1 MRNTA
6 KIFLLLRNFLD
17 LFIPADWPENEQ
29 RNQARNVVAALVAYI
44 LVAPLFILEYY
55 LQNNLFLAQIVCG
68 NVAVA
73 LVASTLIRFFGA
85 LKLAR
90 WAAAGNVYVCFTLT
104 IWTFGGRVDHAN
116 AVWMAIFPLV
126 SIFVF
131 GVNGGVIS
139 IALAL
144 GTTFLFYLAD
154 TYHWVVFPPFA
165 PRDSYWLALAANLGI
180 TLVCGILAILFQ
192 FAKSISDLALEESR
206 AEALKLSE
214 IKSQF
219 LANMSHEI
227 RTPMNAIIG
236 LSGLALKNELDLR
249 TRDYLTKINKSGE
262 HLLGIINDILDF
274 SKIESGKLEIE
285 ALPFSLE
292 SVVEN
297 VVNLLSQRVEEKE
310 LELLCDFDSNLPKML
325 VGDPLRIGQILINYA
340 NNALKFTLKGEI
352 KLSIGLQECTATE
365 ALVVFSVS
373 DTGIGLTQEQ
383 IGRLFKSF
391 EQADS
396 SITRQYGGTGL
407 GLAISK
413 SLAQAMGG
421 DVGVSSVYGQGSTF
435 WFSARLGIADAE
447 KVVTQP
453 PTELYGRKVLV
464 VDDNVSAAM
473 VLAEMMQAIGFS
485 VHCVH
490 SGEAAIQ
497 ALRNATAEPFDFVLM
512 DWLMPIM
519 DGLEAVSAI
528 RALALP
534 RPPHLIMVTAHR
546 RQELVQRAQSLGVD
560 HVLSKPISSSLLV
573 NTMMQVMGY
582 AAQPLDQNPQRRDTD
597 ALVLDLDRIQ
607 GARIL
612 LVEDN
617 EINQQVACEIL
628 QGAGFEVQVAENGQ
642 VAVSRVHS
650 RAAEGLPYDIVL
662 MDMQMPVMDGP
673 SATRAIRQSYSAATL
688 PIVAMTANAMKADR
702 DLCMAAGM
710 NDVVTKPI
718 HQSELWRAL
727 LAWVQARPGLGLVTQ
742 PVPTTKPPGS
752 VPADAAHPDATSDA
766 LVHALRSVDGLDV
779 DVGLRRTSGKPTFYA
794 TMLRKFAT
802 SQADAMQ
809 RVQTALDADDP
820 GTAERI
826 AHTLRSVAANVGAL
840 PLGALAEKVERLVR
854 LPRAAQGRDLTSA
867 LAQADASLASLIQA
881 LQASPGFAQSSD
893 AQPSM
898 PVGNGIDAE
907 RMVEVVAQLK
917 SLLEQD
923 DSAAIDLWNAHRS
936 QLWQQ
941 YPAAQHIEQ
950 ALNDFDFNVA
960 LQHLS

>member
-1 MRNTA
+1 M
-6 KIFLLLRNFLD
+6 
-17 LFIPADWPENEQ
+17 
-29 RNQARNVVAALVAYI
+29 
-44 LVAPLFILEYY
+44 
-55 LQNNLFLAQIVCG
+55 AQIVCG

-73 LVASTLIRFFGA
+73 LVASTLIRRFGA

-90 WAAAGNVYVCFTLT
+90 WAAAGNVYFCFTLT

-144 GTTFLFYLAD
+144 GTTVLFYLAG
-154 TYHWVVFPPFA
+154 TYHWVAFPPFA

-285 ALPFSLE
+285 AVPFSLE
-292 SVVEN
+292 PVIEN
-297 VVNLLSQRVEEKE
+297 LVNLLSQRVEEKE
-310 LELLCDFDSNLPKML
+310 LELLCDFDPHLPKML
-325 VGDPLRIGQILINYA
+325 LGDPLRIGQILINYA
-340 NNALKFTLKGEI
+340 NNALKFTVKGEI
-352 KLSIGLQECTATE
+352 KLSITLQECTATE
-365 ALVVFSVS
+365 AVVVFSVS
-373 DTGIGLTQEQ
+373 DTGIGLTEEQ

-421 DVGVSSVYGQGSTF
+421 DVGVRSVYGQGSTF

-447 KVVTQP
+447 KVVAQP
-453 PTELYGRKVLV
+453 PSELYGRKVLV
-464 VDDNVSAAM
+464 VDDNESAAM

-485 VHCVH
+485 VRCVH
-490 SGEAAIQ
+490 SGEAALH
-497 ALRNATAEPFDFVLM
+497 ALRHATAEPFDFVLM

-519 DGLEAVSAI
+519 NGLEAVSAI
-528 RALALP
+528 QAMALP

-560 HVLSKPISSSLLV
+560 YVLSKPINCSLLV

-582 AAQPLDQNPQRRDTD
+582 TAQPSDTSPQLRDND
-597 ALVLDLDRIQ
+597 ALLLEMVRIQ

-628 QGAGFEVQVAENGQ
+628 QGAGFEVEVAENGQ
-642 VAVSRVHS
+642 VAVAKVHA
-650 RAAEGLPYDIVL
+650 RTAEGLPYDIVL

-673 SATRAIRQSYSAATL
+673 SATRSIRQSHSAQAL

-718 HQSELWRAL
+718 NQSELWKAL
-727 LAWVQARPGLGLVTQ
+727 LVWVQSRPGLG
-742 PVPTTKPPGS
+742 PVAKPAIALAPGFP
-752 VPADAAHPDATSDA
+752 PAGTAPPDASTDA
-766 LVHALRSVDGLDV
+766 LMQALRTVDGLDV

-794 TMLRKFAT
+794 TMLRKFVA
-802 SQADAMQ
+802 SQADAVQ
-809 RVQTALDADDP
+809 RAQEALNAGDP

-840 PLGALAEKVERLVR
+840 RLAALAEQVENRVR
-854 LPRAAQGRDLTSA
+854 QPQAPQDGDLASA
-867 LAQADASLASLIQA
+867 LAQADACLASLIQA
-881 LQASPGFAQSSD
+881 LQASPGFAQTDD
-893 AQPSM
+893 AHP
-898 PVGNGIDAE
+898 PLPEGHGADPE
-907 RMVEVVAQLK
+907 RVKEVVEELK
-917 SLLEQD
+917 SLLGQD
-923 DSAAIDLWNAHRS
+923 DSAAVDLWNTHRS
-936 QLWQQ
+936 LLQQ
-941 YPAAQHIEQ
+941 QFPAAPQIEQ

-960 LQHLS
+960 LHYLS